1 MKRLLATLGAA
12 LCAGFGAAQA
22 APVDLSTWQVAG
34 TGTWNLA
41 ADNNS
46 VKQTVNGNPTIF
58 FNNQNSQGLSLSGQ
72 ITVETASDDDY
83 IGFVLG
89 YNSGDLNNP
98 NADYILID
106 WKQGNQTFFGCPAS
120 RGLSISH
127 VSGQLGNNTGAWCHD
142 PANNV
147 TELQRAAN
155 LSDTG
160 WADNTTYD
168 FQLTFTET
176 VIQVFVNGVLELN
189 IAGNFANGSFGF
201 YNYSQANVRYA
212 GIQEEV
218 APPVNGEIPLPAAFP
233 LMLAGL
239 GGLGFVTRRRK
250 RA

>member
-1 MKRLLATLGAA
+1 MKRFIATLAA
-12 LCAGFGAAQA
+12 LCAGFGAANA

-58 FNNQNSQGLSLSGQ
+58 FNGNNSQGLALSGQ
-72 ITVETASDDDY
+72 ITVETGSDDDF

-106 WKQGNQTFFGCPAS
+106 WKQGNQTFFGCQGK
-120 RGLSISH
+120 RGLSVSH
-127 VSGQLGNNTGAWCHD
+127 VSGQLANNDGAWCHN
-142 PANNV
+142 PGNNV

-155 LSDTG
+155 LGDTG

-176 VIQVFVNGVLELN
+176 VIQVFVNGVLEIN